1 MVSKPFVVRCLN
13 DSHVNSAH
21 LLSNHNNTRCLR
33 STADARNGKQL
44 NEAREEIVS
53 LCQSGILDHALLL
66 IKLCLDVV
74 DVSCCLQR
82 RIAKSQQRL
91 VSVVRLLLLEVP
103 SGGLRAEVDA
113 NHCTRETYLVS
124 DPFQTR
130 RQVVPSISLTQRNR
144 RNERGSK
151 LQPPSDLANL
161 VNSKVC

>member
-13 DSHVNSAH
+13 NSHVNSAH

-53 LCQSGILDHALLL
+53 LCQSGIFDHALLL

-113 NHCTRETYLVS
+113 NHCTRETYWLVTRFRRDDKS
-124 DPFQTR
+124 CLRYHSPKGIAGMNADPSCNLQA
-130 RQVVPSISLTQRNR
+130 ISPTW
-144 RNERGSK
+144 
-151 LQPPSDLANL
+151 
-161 VNSKVC
+161 